1 MRLTKRLSD
10 VLGITF
16 GWLTMLLGLI
26 VTGEVAARKLFNW
39 SMQGADE
46 LGGYILAVSA
56 CISFCVALLG
66 RNHMRIDVIHYRLS
80 QGGQAILNWISV
92 VSIALFALVLAWA
105 SFGVIRDTFAYN
117 STAPTPWATPLK
129 YPQTV
134 WYAGI
139 VAFAIVAVLLAGRA
153 TYLFATGRMA
163 ELASEFE
170 PKAAQEELKEELEDA
185 KRRL

>member
-1 MRLTKRLSD
+1 MPIMKRLSD
-10 VLGITF
+10 ILGLTF
-16 GWLTMLLGLI
+16 GWLTMLLGLL
-26 VTGEVAARKLFNW
+26 VTVEVGARKLFNW

-46 LGGYILAVSA
+46 IGGYILAVSA
-56 CISFCVALLG
+56 CLSFCVALIG

-80 QGGQAILNWISV
+80 QRGQALLNWISV
-92 VSIALFALVLAWA
+92 TSIALFALVLAWA
-105 SFGVIRDTFAYN
+105 SFGVVRDTFAYN

-139 VAFAIVAVLLAGRA
+139 VAFAIVAVLLGGRA
-153 TYLFATGRMA
+153 TYLLLRGQTAQ
-163 ELASEFE
+163 LASEFE
-170 PKAAQEELKEELEDA
+170 PKAAREELQEELEDA

>member
-1 MRLTKRLSD
+1 MRLTQRLSEI
-10 VLGITF
+10 LGIAF

-26 VTGEVAARKLFNW
+26 VTAEIGARKFLNW

-56 CISFCVALLG
+56 CLSFCVALIG

-80 QGGQAILNWISV
+80 STGQAVLNWISV
-92 VSIALFALVLAWA
+92 FSIALFALVLAWA
-105 SFGVIRDTFAYN
+105 SFGVIRDTFAYD

-129 YPQTV
+129 YPQSV

-139 VAFAIVAVLLAGRA
+139 VAFAVVAMLLAGRA
-153 TYLFATGRMA
+153 TYLLLSGRMTQ
-163 ELASEFE
+163 LASEFE
-170 PKAAQEELKEELEDA
+170 PKAAKEELREELEDA

>member
-1 MRLTKRLSD
+1 
-10 VLGITF
+10 
-16 GWLTMLLGLI
+16 
-26 VTGEVAARKLFNW
+26 
-39 SMQGADE
+39 
-46 LGGYILAVSA
+46 
-56 CISFCVALLG
+56 
-66 RNHMRIDVIHYRLS
+66 VIHYRLS
-80 QGGQAILNWISV
+80 RGGQAVLNWISV

-129 YPQTV
+129 YPQSV

-170 PKAAQEELKEELEDA
+170 PKAAQEELEEELEDA

>member
-1 MRLTKRLSD
+1 MRLTKQLSD
-10 VLGITF
+10 VMGITF

-80 QGGQAILNWISV
+80 RGGQAVLNWISV

-105 SFGVIRDTFAYN
+105 SFGVIRDTFVYN

-129 YPQTV
+129 YPQTL

-153 TYLFATGRMA
+153 TYLFATGQMA

>member
-1 MRLTKRLSD
+1 MPIMTRLSSI
-10 VLGITF
+10 LGITF
-16 GWLTMLLGLI
+16 GWLTMFLGLI
-26 VTGEVAARKLFNW
+26 VTGEIAARKLVNW

-56 CISFCVALLG
+56 CLSFCVALIG

-80 QGGQAILNWISV
+80 PRGQAILNWISV
-92 VSIALFALVLAWA
+92 FSIALFALVLAWA

-129 YPQTV
+129 YPQGI

-139 VAFAIVAVLLAGRA
+139 VAFAVVAVLLAGRA
-153 TYLFATGRMA
+153 TYLLLSGQMSQ
-163 ELASEFE
+163 LASEFE
-170 PKAAQEELKEELEDA
+170 PKAAAEELREELEDA